1 MSAATGFTLIELMI
15 VMVIVAILA
24 LVALPAYQKQVAMG
38 RRADAINALAG
49 IAQAQERWRSNRG
62 SYASSL
68 GDDELKLG
76 TQSPSRHYTLSLA
89 GVRDP
94 VSFNFGYIAKAI
106 PDSASP
112 QSSDSDC
119 KTLSIRMDGGS
130 LFYEAKDSNDQ
141 DSSSKCW
148 PK

>member
-1 MSAATGFTLIELMI
+1 M
-15 VMVIVAILA
+15 
-24 LVALPAYQKQVAMG
+24 ALPIYQKQVAKG

-76 TQSPSRHYTLSLA
+76 TQSPGKHYNLSLA

-94 VSFNFGYIAKAI
+94 ASFNYGYIAKAMA
-106 PDSASP
+106 DSASP
-112 QSSDSDC
+112 QGRDSDC
-119 KTLSIRMDGGS
+119 TTLSMRIDGGS
-130 LFYEAKDSNDQ
+130 IYYEAKDSSDQ
-141 DSSSKCW
+141 DSSAKCW